1 MPAPA
6 QLADADGWRA
16 WSAALLDAPA
26 DKGGVGAAG
35 ARRPCRRTRRRHG
48 GATAGLA
55 AAWIRHRGAA
65 GVVATGGDGAREV
78 LRALDAGGIALADEV
93 MGGVPLGTLT
103 SRRPPIVT
111 KAGGFGTEDVWFAPC
126 AIRER
131 RFKQ

>member
-1 MPAPA
+1 MAR
-6 QLADADGWRA
+6 LERR
-16 WSAALLDAPA
+16 LLDAPA
-26 DKGGVGAAG
+26 DKGGVALLLAPEGHADGLDADMV
-35 ARRPCRRTRRRHG
+35 ARRLG
-48 GATAGLA
+48 GLA

-103 SRRPPIVT
+103 SQAAGLPIVT
-111 KAGGFGTEDVWFAPC
+111 KAGGFGTEDVLVRAVR